1 MFVAGCRSRE
11 RTEGLGRCPG
21 SGLSHLHLEVGGG
34 EEGGKG
40 GRGEGEGEGRRE
52 QRTGETV

>member
-34 EEGGKG
+34 RGGGGREGREGGGGGGGKKG
-40 GRGEGEGEGRRE
+40 TENR
-52 QRTGETV
+52 